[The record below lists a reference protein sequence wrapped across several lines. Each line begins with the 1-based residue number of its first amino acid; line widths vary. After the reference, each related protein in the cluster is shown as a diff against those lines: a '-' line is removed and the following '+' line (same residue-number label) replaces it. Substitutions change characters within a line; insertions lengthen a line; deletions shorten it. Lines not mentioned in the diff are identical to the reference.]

1 MHSYHAALFAL
12 QADVPALL
20 IAGTPYSEM
29 KATGLARYAGL
40 PDDFVV
46 RPGEGFA
53 TLGQRLDTV
62 AAALEANG
70 NLADAAS
77 RIDAWLDR
85 ALKAAVNQPT
95 AV

>member
-1 MHSYHAALFAL
+1 M
-12 QADVPALL
+12 
-20 IAGTPYSEM
+20 GTQYSEM

-46 RPGEGFA
+46 RPREGFA
-53 TLGQRLDTV
+53 NLGQRLDTV
-62 AAALEANG
+62 AASLAENG
-70 NLADAAS
+70 NLADAAP

-95 AV
+95 GV